1 MQYMFTV
8 FLFLIPICAVAYWVY
23 ALVKYVKAKKST
35 DSLEPEKKKSLKIQL
50 TVSSIVA
57 GVLVAAV
64 AGICVLMFM
73 ALAYM

>member
-23 ALVKYVKAKKST
+23 ALVKYVKAKKSP
-35 DSLEPEKKKSLKIQL
+35 DSIEPEKKKSLKIQL

-73 ALAYM
+73 AVAYM